1 MCTFGGNLNLYAMK
15 EKIRQALRICLL
27 FAILLIPIFYALCT
41 AIDLEYSF
49 LKKMAYLWVVVIL
62 LLLPTLFV
70 KARTY
75 FIIEGIFNL
84 LFFPIDIASLYLNRQ
99 STSRAFL
106 QNILNTDLQEAGEL
120 LVSIWPVCGLVLAIY
135 VTYFA
140 LAWRVENTFLL
151 PKRWRKVVLIGG
163 IFAVATGIVTYSIY
177 NCSRRSNQSIG
188 TLLLSA
194 IDTAAMKLYKIFPYN
209 LYLEMADIVAIHHQ
223 QQKLQEQV
231 AHFTF
236 GITPTQQDNA
246 LYILVLGEAV
256 RYDHLGIHGYAL
268 NTTPYLA
275 QQSNLISYDSAF
287 AQANLTANSLPLIL
301 SRATADDPNRAF
313 REKSIVAAFEEAGIV
328 SGYITKQQPTAIE
341 RRILSSCHY
350 PYAYSKDFDVDG
362 NYDAE
367 MIDQLRAYVADTA
380 QFFVLHMLGSH
391 FRYELRYPACFEVF
405 KPVMGKSFSYS
416 MINKSNKDKFVN
428 AYNNTLLYLDYF
440 MHELITYVDS
450 LNKPAVIVYLS
461 DHGES
466 FWDDEQNLSLHGSYS
481 IAKSEFHV
489 PMLIWYSDQYAAAYP
504 QKVENLKQ
512 NKTRAVSS
520 NVVFSSM
527 LDMAGVTE
535 VVDSTKSICSPCL
548 QSIDSLWVMDG
559 TGNAEHVSLK
569 ELNK

>member
-1 MCTFGGNLNLYAMK
+1 
-15 EKIRQALRICLL
+15 
-27 FAILLIPIFYALCT
+27 
-41 AIDLEYSF
+41 
-49 LKKMAYLWVVVIL
+49 
-62 LLLPTLFV
+62 
-70 KARTY
+70 
-75 FIIEGIFNL
+75 
-84 LFFPIDIASLYLNRQ
+84 
-99 STSRAFL
+99 
-106 QNILNTDLQEAGEL
+106 
-120 LVSIWPVCGLVLAIY
+120 
-135 VTYFA
+135 
-140 LAWRVENTFLL
+140 
-151 PKRWRKVVLIGG
+151 
-163 IFAVATGIVTYSIY
+163 
-177 NCSRRSNQSIG
+177 
-188 TLLLSA
+188 
-194 IDTAAMKLYKIFPYN
+194 
-209 LYLEMADIVAIHHQ
+209 
-223 QQKLQEQV
+223 
-231 AHFTF
+231 
-236 GITPTQQDNA
+236 
-246 LYILVLGEAV
+246 
-256 RYDHLGIHGYAL
+256 
-268 NTTPYLA
+268 
-275 QQSNLISYDSAF
+275 
-287 AQANLTANSLPLIL
+287 
-301 SRATADDPNRAF
+301 
-313 REKSIVAAFEEAGIV
+313 
-328 SGYITKQQPTAIE
+328 
-341 RRILSSCHY
+341 
-350 PYAYSKDFDVDG
+350 VDG

-466 FWDDEQNLSLHGSYS
+466 FWDDERNLSLHGSYS